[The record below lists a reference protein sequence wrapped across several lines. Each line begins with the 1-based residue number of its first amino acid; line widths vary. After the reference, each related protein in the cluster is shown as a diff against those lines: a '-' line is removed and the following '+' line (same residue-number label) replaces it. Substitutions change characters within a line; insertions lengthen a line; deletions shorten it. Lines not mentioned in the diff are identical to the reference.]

1 MAHLG
6 LNSEFTHRERERGDL
21 GFILV
26 GLRVETQGFPG
37 SLFIGEFK
45 T

>member
-6 LNSEFTHRERERGDL
+6 LNRELREGEREDL
-21 GFILV
+21 GFVLV

-37 SLFIGEFK
+37 SPFIGEFK